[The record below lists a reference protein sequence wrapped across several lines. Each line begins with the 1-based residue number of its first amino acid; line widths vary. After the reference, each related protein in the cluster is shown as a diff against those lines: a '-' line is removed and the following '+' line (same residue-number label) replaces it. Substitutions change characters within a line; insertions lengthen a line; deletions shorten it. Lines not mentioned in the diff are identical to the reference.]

1 MKLVLLSVT
10 YFPEKK
16 SASFM
21 LQALCE
27 DLIKE
32 GHQVDVITFS
42 DWIKSPHQVENIN
55 GVNIHRIKVP
65 KDNGNKLKRA
75 LIELSY
81 SNKIIRYVKRLDN
94 KKFQGLIFY
103 SPSIFFGKAV
113 KYIKRNWSVDSY
125 LIIRDIFPD
134 WTVNIGLMKKGLIYR
149 FFKHYERE
157 MILNSDYIGV
167 ESRKD
172 IEYCMNI
179 SPNATVKHLM
189 NWIGKNEE
197 FYISNTDIVSKEKIN
212 MIYGGVLGLAQDF
225 RAFLKD
231 LSLYPD
237 INKKLRIII
246 IGDGDEA
253 LKVQEYAN
261 NLNLDIVIFGSM
273 DKKEYMNIVQQCQ
286 IGLIVLNK
294 KLEANNYPGKSF
306 DYMYFSKPIF
316 AYLNDN
322 NEFGK
327 LIEEENLGYYICDIK
342 NNFEKSLVSVIEDE
356 EERKIRGNN
365 AKNSLNSYFS
375 VANARKSI
383 VYSFNNKKG

>member
-1 MKLVLLSVT
+1 
-10 YFPEKK
+10 
-16 SASFM
+16 
-21 LQALCE
+21 
-27 DLIKE
+27 
-32 GHQVDVITFS
+32 
-42 DWIKSPHQVENIN
+42 
-55 GVNIHRIKVP
+55 
-65 KDNGNKLKRA
+65 
-75 LIELSY
+75 
-81 SNKIIRYVKRLDN
+81 
-94 KKFQGLIFY
+94 
-103 SPSIFFGKAV
+103 
-113 KYIKRNWSVDSY
+113 
-125 LIIRDIFPD
+125 
-134 WTVNIGLMKKGLIYR
+134 
-149 FFKHYERE
+149 
-157 MILNSDYIGV
+157 DYIGV

-342 NNFEKSLVSVIEDE
+342 NNFEKSLVSVIE
-356 EERKIRGNN
+356 
-365 AKNSLNSYFS
+365 
-375 VANARKSI
+375 
-383 VYSFNNKKG
+383 